1 MRKFLTPFP
10 SAKNSEEMNMYE
22 ELIQQLNPL
31 PNFILDWYNGQDSY
45 SEGDVEDKIIRLIAE
60 NPPEDYVDAIYANF
74 DWSTYYHLTHVRQ
87 NILNWYPFR
96 PDAEILEIGCGLG
109 AITNM
114 LCSRC
119 SHVTAV
125 ELSLKR
131 ATAALLRCREQ
142 SNLDIIVG
150 NLNDITFPQQFD
162 YITLIGVLEYQGS
175 YTDSANPYLD
185 FLRKVKTLLKPNGR
199 LLIAIENQYGL
210 KYWCGARED
219 HTGIPF
225 EGLNQYSISSKKVRT
240 FSRDSLDKLIQSSGW
255 KHTFFYYPMPDYKLP
270 TVIYSQD
277 HLPSDENML
286 NMHPYY
292 TPDAATLIANER
304 NLYKDIINN
313 HVFDFF
319 ANSFLVECSDVPQS
333 GMVTFASLSSERFPE
348 YRIATRFLQDKKVE
362 KYALSQPAGQQHILE
377 LLKNEQNLLR
387 QGLRVWESQLDNNS
401 AVSCYCKYPTWERHL
416 ITLYDSGDVDLIY
429 SAFDTLWNEI
439 LRSSPTV
446 SWEENILYTFDL
458 GITPDGGKYGP
469 ILEIGYLDM
478 LFRNAF
484 YTEDEIYWF
493 DQEWTLENVPAKYVL
508 YRAVTQFYSSWKKAN
523 DVLPIREIILR
534 YDLLPPWKDFE
545 ILDHLFAGV
554 IVDPNQLAE
563 HKFFE
568 NIEDQ
573 IYITNIKKFL

>member
-1 MRKFLTPFP
+1 
-10 SAKNSEEMNMYE
+10 MYE
-22 ELIQQLNPL
+22 ELIQQLNPQPGL
-31 PNFILDWYNGQDSY
+31 ILNWYNGQDSY
-45 SEGDVEDKIIRLIAE
+45 CEGDVEDKIIRLIAE

-96 PDAEILEIGCGLG
+96 PDCEVLEIGCGLG

-131 ATAALLRCREQ
+131 ATAALLRCRERE
-142 SNLDIIVG
+142 NLDIIVG
-150 NLNDITFPQQFD
+150 NLNDITFDRQFD

-225 EGLNQYSISSKKVRT
+225 EGMNQYSISPKKVRT
-240 FSRDSLDKLIQSSGW
+240 FSRDSLDKLIRSSGW

-277 HLPSDENML
+277 RLPSDENML

-292 TPDAATLIANER
+292 TPDGATLIADER
-304 NLYKDIINN
+304 NMYKDIIDNQ
-313 HVFDFF
+313 VFEFF
-319 ANSFLVECSDVPQS
+319 ANSFLVECSDDSQTGAVS
-333 GMVTFASLSSERFPE
+333 FASLSSERFPE
-348 YRIATRFLQDKKVE
+348 YRIATRFLRGGDVE
-362 KYALSQPAGQQHILE
+362 KYALNQPSGQQHILE
-377 LLKNEQNLLR
+377 LLKNEQRLLH
-387 QGLRVWESQLDNNS
+387 QGLRVWESRLDGSS
-401 AVSCYCKYPTWERHL
+401 AISRYCASPTWESHL
-416 ITLYDSGDVDLIY
+416 MNLFGSGDAAQIY
-429 SAFDTLWNEI
+429 SAFDALWNEI
-439 LRSSPTV
+439 VHSSPTV
-446 SWEENILYTFDL
+446 SWEENILYTL
-458 GITPDGGKYGP
+458 GLDIAPDEEKYGP
-469 ILEIGYLDM
+469 ILETGYLDM
-478 LFRNAF
+478 LLRNAF
-484 YTEDEIYWF
+484 YTKNGIYWF

-508 YRAVTQFYSSWKKAN
+508 YRAVTQFYSSWKQAN
-523 DVLPIREIILR
+523 DILPIREIILR
-534 YDLLPPWKDFE
+534 YELLPPWKDFE

-563 HKFFE
+563 HKFFA
-568 NIEDQ
+568 NVDNQ
-573 IYITNIKKFL
+573 TYVSNIKKLL

>member
-1 MRKFLTPFP
+1 
-10 SAKNSEEMNMYE
+10 MYE
-22 ELIQQLNPL
+22 KLIQQLNPL
-31 PNFILDWYNGQDSY
+31 PNFILDWYSGQDTY

-150 NLNDITFPQQFD
+150 NLNDITFTRRFD

-185 FLRKVKTLLKPNGR
+185 FLRKVKTLLKPGGR

-225 EGLNQYSISSKKVRT
+225 EGLNQYSISPKKVRT
-240 FSRDSLDKLIQSSGW
+240 FSRDSLDKLIQASGW

-270 TVIYSQD
+270 TVIYSQE
-277 HLPSDENML
+277 HMPSDENML

-292 TPDAATLIANER
+292 TPNAATLIADER
-304 NLYKDIINN
+304 NLYRDIIAN

-319 ANSFLVECSDVPQS
+319 ANSFLVECSDDSKIGAVS
-333 GMVTFASLSSERFPE
+333 FASLSSERLPE
-348 YRIATRFLQDKKVE
+348 YRIATRFLQGGTVE
-362 KYALSQPAGQQHILE
+362 KYALNEASGQQHIQE
-377 LLKNEQNLLR
+377 LIKNEQNLLR
-387 QGLRVWESQLDNNS
+387 QGLQVWESRLDGNC
-401 AVSCYCKYPTWERHL
+401 AVSRYCESRTWESHL
-416 ITLYDSGDVDLIY
+416 INLFDSGDTALIY
-429 SAFDTLWNEI
+429 EAFDALWNEI
-439 LRSSPTV
+439 VHSSCAV
-446 SWEENILYTFDL
+446 SWEENILYTL
-458 GITPDGGKYGP
+458 GLDIAPDEEKYGL
-469 ILEIGYLDM
+469 ILETGYLDM
-478 LFRNAF
+478 LLRNAF
-484 YTEDEIYWF
+484 YTENGVYWF

-508 YRAVTQFYSSWKKAN
+508 YRAVIQFYSSWKHAN
-523 DVLPIREIILR
+523 DILPIREIILR
-534 YDLLPPWKDFE
+534 YDLLPAWKDFE

-568 NIEDQ
+568 NVDNQ
-573 IYITNIKKFL
+573 VYITNIKKFLS